1 MAFGPLGRVV
11 AQVVIAGVAVLARAI
26 PAAYGAALQNARKSG
41 ADKAAEEA
49 ARKGASFLG
58 KARISKDEALMVLN
72 LSEGEA
78 TAEAIQK
85 QYDRYFEANKVEKG
99 GSFYLQSKIYR
110 AKELLDEYVK
120 EKNAEQMKEG
130 RKEED
135 GSGQEA
141 GRGQDEQEQKSDK

>member
-26 PAAYGAALQNARKSG
+26 PAAYGAALANARKSG

-58 KARISKDEALMVLN
+58 KARISKDESLYILN
-72 LSEGEA
+72 LAEGEA

-110 AKELLDEYVK
+110 AKELLDDYVN
-120 EKNAEQMKEG
+120 EKNAEMMKEG
-130 RKEED
+130 QES
-135 GSGQEA
+135 GSGSSDQ
-141 GRGQDEQEQKSDK
+141 QDQGKTK

>member
-1 MAFGPLGRVV
+1 MALGPLGRIIAQGVV
-11 AQVVIAGVAVLARAI
+11 AGIAVLARAL
-26 PAAYGAALQNARKSG
+26 PAAYAAALQNARKSG

-58 KARISKDEALMVLN
+58 KARMAKDEALMVLN
-72 LSEGEA
+72 LAEGEA
-78 TAEAIQK
+78 TAEAVQK

-99 GSFYLQSKIYR
+99 GSFYLQSKVYR

-130 RKEED
+130 REAAEGQKQQ
-135 GSGQEA
+135 SGKDDQ
-141 GRGQDEQEQKSDK
+141 

>member
-120 EKNAEQMKEG
+120 EKNAEMMKGQQQGQSSSSGSQQQQDQEG
-130 RKEED
+130 KT
-135 GSGQEA
+135 
-141 GRGQDEQEQKSDK
+141 K